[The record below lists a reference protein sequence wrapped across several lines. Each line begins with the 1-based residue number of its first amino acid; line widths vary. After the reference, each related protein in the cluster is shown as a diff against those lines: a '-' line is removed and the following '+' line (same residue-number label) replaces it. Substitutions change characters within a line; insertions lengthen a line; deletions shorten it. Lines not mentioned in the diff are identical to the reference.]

1 MSTDIGPWNDA
12 VAELDAIVASFDDG
26 EVTVDD
32 LTTKLQRATAIIE
45 ALETRLTATQ
55 ISVEELLPRVA
66 KGTSDA

>member
-12 VAELDAIVASFDDG
+12 VTELDAIVASFDDG
-26 EVTVDD
+26 EVTVDE

-55 ISVEELLPRVA
+55 VGV
-66 KGTSDA
+66 